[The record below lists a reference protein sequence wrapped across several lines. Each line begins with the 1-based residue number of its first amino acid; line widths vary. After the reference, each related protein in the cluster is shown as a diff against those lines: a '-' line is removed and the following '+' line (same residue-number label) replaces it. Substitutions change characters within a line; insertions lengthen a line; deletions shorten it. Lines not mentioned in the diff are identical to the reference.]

1 MNQLTPK
8 TRALA
13 FIALL
18 FCALTLIDRPNP
30 IGTNSEAI
38 VIASLNPDHIS
49 RFELSRATEK
59 TILERNSTTGK
70 WSVTAPID
78 QPGDAALISQLTAVF
93 RREIVA
99 DVQVD
104 SGNLKDYKLDA
115 AGGIVVEVWTDG
127 SQPAAS
133 FTVGGDFPGGSSFVR
148 MSGDDAVYRARL
160 GGRKRYDRRP
170 ADWRN
175 RVVVDLVEADIQG
188 VTIETQGSTPIH
200 MVRQPTESETGDGPW
215 ILEPDPGWDL
225 NPNALQSIIQTL
237 GKTRALSILDDD
249 FDGGFSPP
257 RANITVVDKSGVE
270 TALAIGSRTVEGA
283 AFLRV
288 SGRTGVYA
296 VAHTSVAPLLQG
308 STQLKNLTLF
318 RVPKEDMARLIYYQ
332 RKTKVEL
339 APDPSSGVWTVS
351 SPPGIAADVSAI
363 QYAVETLSHP
373 QSAGEAEGTAPGRT
387 GLRRPLMVFEVQKKD
402 GSHEALFIGKPFRN
416 ADGKTMFYMKVQNSD
431 TVHIIAEPI
440 LTKLRA
446 AFGQY

>member
-8 TRALA
+8 TRVLA
-13 FIALL
+13 IVTLL
-18 FCALTLIDRPNP
+18 LCLLTFIDRPNP
-30 IGTNSEAI
+30 IGENSEAV

-59 TILERNSTTGK
+59 TIIERDSTTGK
-70 WSVTAPID
+70 WQVVAPIV
-78 QPGDAALISQLTAVF
+78 QPADAALVSQLTAVF
-93 RREIVA
+93 RREIIA

-127 SQPAAS
+127 VQPAAS
-133 FTVGGDFPGGSSFVR
+133 FTLGGDFPGGSSFVR

-175 RVVVDLVEADIQG
+175 RVVVDLAEADIQG
-188 VTIETQGSTPIH
+188 VTIETQGSAPIH
-200 MVRQPTESETGDGPW
+200 MIRQPTESETGDGPW
-215 ILEPDPGWDL
+215 VLDPDPGWGL
-225 NPNALQSIIQTL
+225 NPDALQSIVQTL
-237 GKTRALSILDDD
+237 GKTRAASILDDD

-257 RANITVVDKSGVE
+257 KANITVVDKSGVE
-270 TALAIGSRTVEGA
+270 TILAIGSRMVEGA

-288 SGRTGVYA
+288 SERSGVYA
-296 VAHTSVAPLLQG
+296 VPQTSIAPLLQG
-308 STQLKNLTLF
+308 SADLKDRTLF
-318 RVPKEDMARLIYYQ
+318 RVAKEDMARLIYYQ
-332 RKTKVEL
+332 RKIKIEL
-339 APDPSSGVWTVS
+339 APNPAGVWAVS
-351 SPPGIAADVSAI
+351 SPAGVVADVAAI
-363 QYAVETLSHP
+363 QNAIDTLSQP
-373 QSAGEAEGTAPGRT
+373 QSAGEAGPASPART
-387 GLRRPLMVFEVQKKD
+387 GLGRPLMVFEVQKKD

-416 ADGKTMFYMKVQNSD
+416 SDGETMFFMKTQKSE

-440 LTKLRA
+440 LTALRA

>member
-1 MNQLTPK
+1 MGLTNEPV
-8 TRALA
+8 LSI
-13 FIALL
+13 IALL
-18 FCALTLIDRPNP
+18 LCALTFIDRPNP

-59 TILERNSTTGK
+59 TIIEREATSGK
-70 WSVTAPID
+70 WKVVAPIV

-93 RREIVA
+93 RREILA

-115 AGGIVVEVWTDG
+115 AGGIVVEIWTDG
-127 SQPAAS
+127 PQPAAS

-188 VTIETQGSTPIH
+188 VTIETQGGAPIH

-215 ILEPDPGWDL
+215 ILDPDPGWGL
-225 NPNALQSIIQTL
+225 NPDALQNIVQSL
-237 GKTRALSILDDD
+237 GKTRAASILNDD

-257 RANITVVDKSGVE
+257 KANITVVDKSGVE
-270 TALAIGSRTVEGA
+270 MVLAIGSRLVEGA

-296 VAHTSVAPLLQG
+296 VAQASIAPLLQG
-308 STQLKNLTLF
+308 STELKDQTLF
-318 RVPKEDMARLIYYQ
+318 RVAAEDMARLIYYQ
-332 RKTKVEL
+332 RKIKVEL
-339 APDPSSGVWTVS
+339 APNPATGVWSIS
-351 SPPGIAADVSAI
+351 SPAGVVADVAAI
-363 QYAVETLSHP
+363 QNAVDTLSHP
-373 QSAGEAEGTAPGRT
+373 QSAGEAEPGSSART
-387 GLRRPLMVFEVQKKD
+387 GLGRPLMVFEVQKKD
-402 GSHEALFIGKPFRN
+402 GSKEALIIGKPFRN
-416 ADGKTMFYMKVQNSD
+416 EEGDTMFFMKTQNSE
-431 TVHIIAEPI
+431 TVYIIAEPI
-440 LTKLRA
+440 LTALRA